1 MQTKQQYLR
10 ANQIAST
17 SATGEKVHVY
27 KSGKNKG
34 EKRILRAKEA
44 IEGILP
50 ISQKTLWEWARTGKF
65 PAPIKLSSNVTVW
78 RKSDVDAWLENKANA
93 VLEA

>member
-1 MQTKQQYLR
+1 MQTKEQYYR

-17 SATGEKVHVY
+17 SATAEKIHVY
-27 KSGKNKG
+27 KSGKNEGK
-34 EKRILRAKEA
+34 ERILRAKEA

-65 PAPIKLSSNVTVW
+65 PKPIRLSGNVTVW
-78 RKSDVDAWLENKANA
+78 RKSDVEAWLEEKANA
-93 VLEA
+93 TLEA